1 MDFTNAKDG
10 KSKDAGIVIVIDNG
24 GKKLKQP
31 KEKYKKRSVKVLSIL
46 HIVLGIIS
54 CNVGIFELIMQF
66 VANGRRTYINTVG
79 QGIFC
84 GIPFLITGILGLI
97 SLTKTSY
104 GKITAFLVFSILSS
118 LFGAILLIMSSLF
131 MAVGDSYYY
140 SPNPGFLVC
149 QSILILIGLLEVIIA
164 IVSSGFSCHG
174 CCGCSE
180 EEQMAHGDSTAI
192 YVPMTGSGSGMK
204 SEERPRI
211 VEINMQELSKQRAVA
226 LDEVSFNNAND
237 GDVKKVWTSGKYS
250 QFN

>member
-24 GKKLKQP
+24 GNKFKQP

-66 VANGRRTYINTVG
+66 FANLGRLSIITVG
-79 QGIFC
+79 EGIFC

-118 LFGAILLIMSSLF
+118 LFGAILLILSSIF
-131 MAVGDSYYY
+131 MVIVSDYYR
-140 SPNPGFLVC
+140 PNPGPFVC
-149 QSILILIGLLEVIIA
+149 QSLLVFIGLLEVIIA

-174 CCGCSE
+174 CCGYSGD
-180 EEQMAHGDSTAI
+180 EQMAYGVDSTAI
-192 YVPMTGSGSGMK
+192 YVPTTGSGIGFMK
-204 SEERPRI
+204 SEEKPRI
-211 VEINMQELSKQRAVA
+211 VEINMQELPKQRAVA
-226 LDEVSFNNAND
+226 LDEVSFNND
-237 GDVKKVWTSGKYS
+237 GDVKKVLSSGKYS